1 MQALAVLASASRYN
15 DCWAA
20 CVALDACVSWSEAPY
35 LRTESASRKQMSGR
49 GFNILDD
56 KVTKAKLAL
65 RRQQNR
71 YLNLY
76 KELQAAA
83 RKAKDLAVEVRRL
96 KQGTRRASQR
106 VASAKE
112 AVRLRDLA
120 RRFRS

>member
-1 MQALAVLASASRYN
+1 
-15 DCWAA
+15 
-20 CVALDACVSWSEAPY
+20 
-35 LRTESASRKQMSGR
+35 MSGR

-65 RRQQNR
+65 RRQRNR

-83 RKAKDLAVEVRRL
+83 RKVKDLDVEVRRL

-106 VASAKE
+106 LASAKE

-120 RRFRS
+120 QGYDS